1 MEAAS
6 HMQLRAERTNAD
18 WIDEL
23 QVQREALSPKLGADR
38 GWKTG
43 VTDIWHPHALY
54 TPS

>member
-1 MEAAS
+1 MEVAS
-6 HMQLRAERTNAD
+6 HIQLRAERTNAG

-23 QVQREALSPKLGADR
+23 QVQRETLSPKLGADR
-38 GWKTG
+38 GWKTV